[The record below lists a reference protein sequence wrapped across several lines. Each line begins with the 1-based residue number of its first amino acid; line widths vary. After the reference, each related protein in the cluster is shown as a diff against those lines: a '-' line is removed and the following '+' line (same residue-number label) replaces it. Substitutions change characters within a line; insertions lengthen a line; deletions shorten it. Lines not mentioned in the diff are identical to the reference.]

1 MIKKIFFSLLSLSSF
16 FAQAQQTATFNYI
29 GSPQTWTVPPCVYSI
44 QVDVRGAKGGG
55 ANGGNGARVLATLAV
70 TPGQILNIYVGGTG
84 TCGNSSGGWNGGGNG
99 CNASG
104 SGNESCG
111 GGGASDIR
119 ISPFNLSN
127 RLIIAAGGGGMGGGT
142 QNANG
147 GSGGCTNGM
156 AGTSPFGQGGG
167 GGSSING
174 GNGGPPWIPSGTAG
188 SAGFLGFGGNGGI
201 DNCFNNSPGGGG
213 GGGYYGGG
221 GGGSDCYSS
230 APYGG
235 GSGGGGSSFY
245 PAGGTCTQGFQP
257 GNGQVIINYSTV
269 TINNVPPL
277 CEGATLNLV
286 ASNGQ
291 TNYNWTGPN
300 GFMSTIQNPS
310 ISNITTAMAGTYV
323 LSAGICSTS
332 VSVLISPNEQA
343 IFNQIE
349 DQCINDAAP
358 TLPAASTNTIP
369 YTGVWSP
376 SIISTAMAGTA
387 TYTFTPSVG
396 QCAFPATMDIIVHP
410 LATPQF
416 NPMGQICQYATG
428 IVIPT
433 TATNTTSYLN
443 GPLITGSWNNPTVI
457 TTSPGT
463 VNYTFTPDPNQCA
476 SILTFPISV
485 DPLIIPLFTQIPQLC
500 QDDANPIL
508 PTTSNNVPGITGS
521 WTPPN
526 IVTSVPDIF
535 THTFFPDPGQC
546 GDTVD
551 MLITVVAAVPPT
563 FVADTLSGCNPL
575 MVNLSTIGAIQG
587 AVYTWYWGGS
597 QIGQG
602 SNFSYTFDA
611 SGYHDI
617 TLEYNLLGCIETT
630 TYNDYIYME
639 SYPEASFAA
648 LPGALIEST
657 MPIQFINNST
667 GSNLAYFWDFDDNT
681 SSTEKNPNHMYVGVS
696 ENLLVTLTAAT
707 PLGCADEYQ
716 LNIPV
721 IAGPIYYV
729 PNTFTPDEDEHNQT
743 WQAVFTTGF
752 DPQAFHLAVYNR
764 WGEVIW
770 ETKDAEQAWDGTY
783 GIEGTKVPSG
793 MYTWKLQFET
803 KENDYRKI
811 VTGHLNLIR

>member
-1 MIKKIFFSLLSLSSF
+1 MLKKLIFSILLVSTF
-16 FAQAQQTATFNYI
+16 FTQAQQSVTFNYT
-29 GSPQTWTVPPCVYSI
+29 GALQTWIVPPCVYSI
-44 QVDVRGAKGGG
+44 QVDARGAKGGG
-55 ANGGNGARVLATLAV
+55 TNGGNGSRVLVTLAV
-70 TPGQILNIYVGGTG
+70 TPGQQLNIYVGGSG
-84 TCGNSSGGWNGGGNG
+84 SCGNNSGGWNGGGNG

-104 SGNESCG
+104 TGNESCG
-111 GGGASDIR
+111 GGGSSDIR
-119 ISPFNLSN
+119 TAPYALTN
-127 RLIIAAGGGGMGGGT
+127 RLVIAAGGGGMGGGT
-142 QNANG
+142 TNANG
-147 GSGGCTNGM
+147 GSGGCANGSS
-156 AGTSPFGQGGG
+156 GTSPFGQGGG
-167 GGSSING
+167 GGSLLNG
-174 GNGGPPWIPSGTAG
+174 GNAGPPWIPSGTAG
-188 SAGFLGFGGNGGI
+188 SNGSLGIGGNGGI

-221 GGGSDCYSS
+221 GGGSDCFSS
-230 APYGG
+230 PPYGG

-245 PAGGTCTQGFQP
+245 PAGGTCTQGFQT
-257 GNGQVIINYSTV
+257 GHGQVIITYSTV
-269 TINNVPPL
+269 VINNVPPL

-286 ASNGQ
+286 ASSGQ
-291 TNYNWTGPN
+291 GSYNWSGPN
-300 GFMSTIQNPS
+300 GFTSTIQSPS
-310 ISNITTAMAGTYV
+310 ISNITTAMAGTYF
-323 LSAGICSTS
+323 LTAGTCNTSISIQIST
-332 VSVLISPNEQA
+332 NEQA
-343 IFNQIE
+343 TFNQIN
-349 DQCINDAAP
+349 DLCINSVAP
-358 TLPAASTNTIP
+358 ALPTASTNNIP
-369 YTGVWSP
+369 YTGTWSP
-376 SIISTAMAGTA
+376 ATISTAVAGTA
-387 TYTFTPSVG
+387 TYTFTPTAG
-396 QCAFPATMDIIVHP
+396 QCAFPATMDIITHA
-410 LATPQF
+410 LTTPQF
-416 NPMGQICQYATG
+416 NPMGQICQYMTNV
-428 IVIPT
+428 VIPT

-476 SILTFPISV
+476 SALTFPITV
-485 DPLIIPLFTQIPQLC
+485 DPLIIPQFTQIAQLC
-500 QDDANPIL
+500 QDDANPIF

-526 IVTSVPDIF
+526 IDTSIPGIF

-551 MLITVVAAVPPT
+551 MLITVIAAVPPT

-575 MVNLSTIGAIQG
+575 LVNLSTIGAVQG

-602 SNFSYTFDA
+602 NNFSYTFDA

-617 TLEYNLLGCIETT
+617 TLEYNLLGCVETT

-648 LPGALIEST
+648 LPGALTEGT
-657 MPIQFINNST
+657 MPIQFINNSI
-667 GSNLAYFWDFDDNT
+667 GSNLSFFWDFDDNT
-681 SSTEKNPNHMYVGVS
+681 SSTEENPNHMYVGVS

-716 LNIPV
+716 LNLPV
-721 IAGPIYYV
+721 IAEPIYYV

-752 DPQAFHLAVYNR
+752 DPHAFHLAVFNR

-770 ETKDAEQAWDGTY
+770 ETKDAAQAWDGTY
-783 GIEGTKVPSG
+783 GLEGAKVPSG